1 MRKVLSDELDNFE
14 SLEKV
19 DLFNEEKTL
28 IGKLFNRVF
37 RSQKQNMDQIVF
49 IVAHVFNKLGSSP
62 ISDGQ
67 SNSTTA
73 SLS

>member
-37 RSQKQNMDQIVF
+37 RSQKQNMD
-49 IVAHVFNKLGSSP
+49 
-62 ISDGQ
+62 
-67 SNSTTA
+67 
-73 SLS
+73 